1 MKIAEEGALTDFDR
15 RTGRP
20 QTERGRNLAPKKK
33 YLGDEERSQLDKLT
47 DRYGSYANIPKQF
60 KAQFKEGKGINS
72 MITRERLEEILR
84 EEIVAVTEGR
94 NDAGSLYREA
104 AADKPAKTKGKL
116 GYFDGMVGGTL
127 GTLAAT
133 NVDKIQAF
141 AEKLGNVVDNVT
153 NPEVLNQIMQLLQQ
167 ASSAVMEGI
176 PDMSWRDDQPNP
188 IDLISFSPAADAS
201 KHAAPKKR
209 RVKKQSRGPWQH
221 PGLLPQDDPE
231 LKEDATL
238 TELLN
243 LLEGH
248 MGQEAPPVENDQRA
262 RELLDGFKN
271 MLKPQERAEPS
282 ACATFLR
289 QLADMAE
296 REGGAPDA
304 GTMPEP
310 LPNN

>member
-1 MKIAEEGALTDFDR
+1 
-15 RTGRP
+15 
-20 QTERGRNLAPKKK
+20 
-33 YLGDEERSQLDKLT
+33 
-47 DRYGSYANIPKQF
+47 
-60 KAQFKEGKGINS
+60 

-94 NDAGSLYREA
+94 DSEDDTGGLYREA
-104 AADKPAKTKGKL
+104 AAGKPAKKKGEF

-127 GTLAAT
+127 GTLAAV

-167 ASSAVMEGI
+167 ASSAVMEG
-176 PDMSWRDDQPNP
+176 
-188 IDLISFSPAADAS
+188 
-201 KHAAPKKR
+201 
-209 RVKKQSRGPWQH
+209 
-221 PGLLPQDDPE
+221 
-231 LKEDATL
+231 EDATL

-304 GTMPEP
+304 ETMPEP
-310 LPNN
+310 VPNN

>member
-1 MKIAEEGALTDFDR
+1 MIARSLQMKIAEEGALTDFDR

-20 QTERGRNLAPKKK
+20 QTERGRDLAPKKK

-47 DRYGSYANIPKQF
+47 DQYGSYANIPKQF
-60 KAQFKEGKGINS
+60 KAQFKEGKGIKS

-84 EEIVAVTEGR
+84 EE
-94 NDAGSLYREA
+94 
-104 AADKPAKTKGKL
+104 
-116 GYFDGMVGGTL
+116 
-127 GTLAAT
+127 LAA
-133 NVDKIQAF
+133 V
-141 AEKLGNVVDNVT
+141 AEGT
-153 NPEVLNQIMQLLQQ
+153 
-167 ASSAVMEGI
+167 
-176 PDMSWRDDQPNP
+176 PDMSWRDEKPDPV
-188 IDLISFSPAADAS
+188 DLISLTPPAAASKPAADG
-201 KHAAPKKR
+201 KR
-209 RVKKQSRGPWQH
+209 SLRTGAIVKPWQL
-221 PGLLPQDDPE
+221 PGLLPADE
-231 LKEDATL
+231 GSEIEEDATL

>member
-20 QTERGRNLAPKKK
+20 QTERGRDLAPKKK

-60 KAQFKEGKGINS
+60 KAQFKEGKGIKS
-72 MITRERLEEILR
+72 MITRERLEEIVR
-84 EEIVAVTEGR
+84 EEIAAVAEG
-94 NDAGSLYREA
+94 
-104 AADKPAKTKGKL
+104 T
-116 GYFDGMVGGTL
+116 
-127 GTLAAT
+127 
-133 NVDKIQAF
+133 
-141 AEKLGNVVDNVT
+141 
-153 NPEVLNQIMQLLQQ
+153 
-167 ASSAVMEGI
+167 
-176 PDMSWRDDQPNP
+176 PDMSWRDEKPDPV
-188 IDLISFSPAADAS
+188 DLISLTPPAAAA
-201 KHAAPKKR
+201 KPTAPKEPEDWRDRK
-209 RVKKQSRGPWQH
+209 PWQD
-221 PGLLPQDDPE
+221 PRLLPANE
-231 LKEDATL
+231 GSEIEEDATL

>member
-20 QTERGRNLAPKKK
+20 QTERGRDLAPKKK

-60 KAQFKEGKGINS
+60 KAQFKEGKGIKS
-72 MITRERLEEILR
+72 MITRERLEEIVR
-84 EEIVAVTEGR
+84 EEIAAVAEG
-94 NDAGSLYREA
+94 
-104 AADKPAKTKGKL
+104 T
-116 GYFDGMVGGTL
+116 
-127 GTLAAT
+127 
-133 NVDKIQAF
+133 
-141 AEKLGNVVDNVT
+141 
-153 NPEVLNQIMQLLQQ
+153 
-167 ASSAVMEGI
+167 
-176 PDMSWRDDQPNP
+176 PDMSWRDEKPDPV
-188 IDLISFSPAADAS
+188 DLISLTPPTAAS
-201 KHAAPKKR
+201 KPAAPKESEGAIDR
-209 RVKKQSRGPWQH
+209 EPRQDPR
-221 PGLLPQDDPE
+221 LLPANE
-231 LKEDATL
+231 GSEIEEDATL

-304 GTMPEP
+304 GTMPNP